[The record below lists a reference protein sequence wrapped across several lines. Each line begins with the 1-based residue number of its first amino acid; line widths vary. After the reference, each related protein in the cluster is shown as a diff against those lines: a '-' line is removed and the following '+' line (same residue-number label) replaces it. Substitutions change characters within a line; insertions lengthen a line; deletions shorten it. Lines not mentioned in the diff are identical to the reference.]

1 MRRGPRFPPRLLLGT
16 LGLTAFV
23 VMHGLTFPG
32 GHLIS
37 GANPMVDAGTS
48 VADERMVST
57 TPSSSGGGGE
67 HGMSNSSH
75 GDAAQACLAAV
86 LAALAVI
93 AAVVAVSRRP
103 GTPHR
108 RLPTMFAAPEPPVP
122 RFAIAH

>member
-57 TPSSSGGGGE
+57 T
-67 HGMSNSSH
+67 
-75 GDAAQACLAAV
+75 
-86 LAALAVI
+86 
-93 AAVVAVSRRP
+93 
-103 GTPHR
+103 HR